1 MKPVFKLLRTCGL
14 LVVALMVVSQVK
26 AATSPSVREFSKTI
40 NKQFN
45 ITSDGLVNLSN
56 KYGKIDIKTWE
67 QKSVRISVKIV
78 VNAKDESAAQTT
90 FDRININFY
99 NSASSVGAETEI
111 ADKKSSWWDWGNNS
125 DEFSINYEVYM
136 PASCNLEVMAKYCD
150 VFAAAI
156 VGKGEFS
163 IKYGNV
169 KLDGL
174 GEDSS
179 IELAYGNG
187 TIRKVRDLGVN
198 LAYGNLDV
206 GEASDVNIDVRYGNF
221 GVERAGDI
229 ISESRYSNFKLGEI
243 REFRNNGKY
252 DNVEIGF
259 AEEVVCETHY
269 TNVQVGRLSR
279 RLSLDM
285 AYGSAKTMQVDAGF
299 SEINLNGR
307 YTDFKLYMGN
317 GVACTLDLTGNYADI
332 RLPSSGVTTSY
343 DAQNG
348 NSHQVRGTMGSGDKS
363 TIIAHM
369 SYGGIT
375 VAKN

>member
-1 MKPVFKLLRTCGL
+1 M
-14 LVVALMVVSQVK
+14 VVALMVVSQVK

-348 NSHQVRGTMGSGDKS
+348 NSHQVRGTMGSGGKS